1 MLELAGSKGEGG
13 TGGWEKQGNV
23 AKVGAKVSDKGEAGQ
38 GHAERLGRQGEP
50 RWVGTGEEGGCHG

>member
-23 AKVGAKVSDKGEAGQ
+23 AKVGAKVSDKGEVGQ
-38 GHAERLGRQGEP
+38 GHAERLEGQGEP